1 MSIAAA
7 TLVTALRAALIALVA
22 VYAAARGVRA
32 FRGLRSSVS
41 GAGLWLMLSTLL
53 VPSMVLGYRFATSRA
68 LAGGWTA
75 ELLYSALVL
84 MRIVPLA
91 FILVWFSPP
100 TWTAQSRHSFALMGR
115 TQSPRRWLW
124 QLRGWWGEMATVF
137 CVVFL
142 FAFQE
147 FDLAACMNAR
157 SWTVA
162 LFDAQ
167 AGGLAL
173 GESLRLMLW
182 PLAIECAVLG
192 TLVFRASKRGQRAG
206 REMPSN
212 ERGVAPF
219 VLTLVI
225 AEMVFLFAG
234 PVVVLARGLAGVP
247 ALLGN
252 FALTREVQNSFVLA
266 LVASIAAWLLAGWA
280 LEKRMRIAALALPGL
295 LGGLLVSLLLLA
307 LFQMPPLHLLRS
319 SPFPLLV
326 ALVLTLMPAALFVRH
341 LLACGLR
348 SESAHAA
355 TLSGGVQAR
364 WLVLKRPA
372 LWGGA
377 LLFLQAYGDFTANS
391 LLAPPALTSAFSR
404 IFNLM
409 HYGQTSVL
417 SAMLLVTLVAPLL
430 ALVAVTALARFCTT
444 RRDCEGTKI

>member
-7 TLVTALRAALIALVA
+7 TLITALRAACIAWLA
-22 VYAAARGVRA
+22 VHAAARGVRA
-32 FRGLRSSVS
+32 FRGLRASVS
-41 GAGLWLMLSTLL
+41 GASLWLMLLTLL

-68 LAGGWTA
+68 LAGGWAA
-75 ELLYSALVL
+75 ELLYSTLVL

-91 FILVWFSPP
+91 FILVWVSPP
-100 TWTAQSRHSFALMGR
+100 SWTPQSSHSFALMGR
-115 TQSPRRWLW
+115 TERHRRWLW

-182 PLAIECAVLG
+182 PLAVECAVLG
-192 TLVFRASKRGQRAG
+192 TLVFRARNHGQRTGPEA
-206 REMPSN
+206 PSN
-212 ERGVAPF
+212 ERGIAPF
-219 VLTLVI
+219 LLLLII
-225 AEMVFLFAG
+225 AELFFLFAG
-234 PVVVLARGLAGVP
+234 PVVVLGQGLAGIP
-247 ALLGN
+247 ALWGN
-252 FALTREVQNSFVLA
+252 FALAREVQNSFVLA
-266 LVASIAAWLLAGWA
+266 LVTSIAAWLLAGWA
-280 LEKRMRIAALALPGL
+280 IEKRMRIAVIALPGL

-307 LFQMPPLHLLRS
+307 LFQVPPLHLLRA
-319 SPFPLLV
+319 SPLPVLV

-341 LLACGLR
+341 ILACGLR

-355 TLSGGVQAR
+355 TLNGGMQAR
-364 WLVLKRPA
+364 WRVLKRPA

-377 LLFLQAYGDFTANS
+377 VLFLQAYGDFTANS

-409 HYGQTSVL
+409 HYGQTAAL
-417 SAMLLVTLVAPLL
+417 SAMLLVTLAVPLL
-430 ALVAVTALARFCTT
+430 ALFIAMFIARRVT
-444 RRDCEGTKI
+444 

>member
-1 MSIAAA
+1 MSIAGV
-7 TLVTALRAALIALVA
+7 TVVTALRAAIIAWVA
-22 VYAAARGVRA
+22 VYAAAQGVRA
-32 FRGLRSSVS
+32 FRSLRASVS
-41 GAGLWLMLSTLL
+41 GAGIWLMLATLL
-53 VPSMVLGYRFATSRA
+53 VPSMVLGYRFATTRA
-68 LAGGWTA
+68 LAGGWTS

-84 MRIVPLA
+84 TRTAPLA
-91 FILVWFSPP
+91 FILVWVSPP
-100 TWTAQSRHSFALMGR
+100 AWTAQSRHSFALMGR
-115 TQSPRRWLW
+115 AETHRRCLW

-173 GESLRLMLW
+173 SESLRLMLW
-182 PLAIECAVLG
+182 PLAVECAVLG
-192 TLVFRASKRGQRAG
+192 TLVFRASKSGRRIG
-206 REMPSN
+206 REQPSN
-212 ERGVAPF
+212 EPGATPF
-219 VLTLVI
+219 VLLLVI
-225 AEMVFLFAG
+225 AEVFFLFAG
-234 PVVVLARGLAGVP
+234 PVVVFGKGLAGLP

-252 FALTREVQNSFVLA
+252 FALTREVQNSFLLA

-280 LEKRMRIAALALPGL
+280 LGTRMRIAVLALPGL
-295 LGGLLVSLLLLA
+295 LGGLVVSLFLLA
-307 LFQMPPLHLLRS
+307 LFQVPPLHLLRS
-319 SPFPLLV
+319 SPIPLLV
-326 ALVLTLMPAALFVRH
+326 ALVLMIMPSALFVRH
-341 LLACGLR
+341 LLAFGLH

-355 TLSGGVQAR
+355 TLSGGAQVR
-364 WLVLKRPA
+364 WQVLKRPG

-409 HYGQTSVL
+409 HYGQTTVL
-417 SAMLLVTLVAPLL
+417 SAMLFVTLAAPVVAVLAVTLVA
-430 ALVAVTALARFCTT
+430 RIHST
-444 RRDCEGTKI
+444 RREN